1 MKLDWPLFNLWLK
14 NKEKATPNK
23 NMLYVILF
31 IKIVFFMF
39 FLNILNFYFCS
50 CFILHTFQKDFLL
63 KNKLNKFIYFFISLS
78 KLIRITK
85 N

>member
-1 MKLDWPLFNLWLK
+1 MKLDWALFNLWLK

-39 FLNILNFYFCS
+39 F
-50 CFILHTFQKDFLL
+50 
-63 KNKLNKFIYFFISLS
+63 
-78 KLIRITK
+78 
-85 N
+85 